1 MNNQFTPRVSDIITY
16 SKEEANRLNNSY
28 IGPEHLLLG
37 ILREG
42 EGKAIEVLFNLQID
56 LKQLKAEIESKL
68 KDTSDAPLMHAED
81 INFNDVASRIL
92 KLCILEARQMKC
104 EAVDSE
110 HILLAI
116 MRQKNNKASQLLEE
130 HEVTYDKVMEMLR
143 LQPDTPA
150 PHAGLGFEE
159 DEEEEEDRHL
169 INRPQSPNNQGGSS
183 QQTRTAQQKKTAND
197 TPILDNF
204 GTDLTRAAEEG
215 KLDPVVG
222 REKEIERVAQIL
234 SRRKKNNPVLIG
246 EPGVGKSA
254 IVEGLALRIVQKKVS
269 RILFNKR
276 VVTLD
281 MASVVAGTK
290 YRGQF
295 EERIRSIIKEL
306 QKNPDVILFIDE
318 IHTLVGAGSA
328 AGSMDAANM
337 LKPAL
342 ARGEIQ
348 CIGATTLDEYR
359 KNIEK
364 DGALERRF
372 QKIIVEPTTPDET
385 LQILRN
391 IKERYEDHHNVIYTD
406 AALEAC
412 VKLADRYI
420 TDRFFPD
427 KAIDALDEAGSRVH
441 LINIAAPKEIEE
453 QEKRIDEMKNL
464 KNEAVKLQNFE
475 LAASYR
481 DKEKE
486 LSAQLDIMKENWEN
500 SLKQNRETVD
510 EEQIANV
517 VSMIS
522 GIPVQ
527 KMAQSEGM
535 RLMGMKDDLMG
546 KVIGQDK
553 AIETL
558 VKAIRRSRIG
568 LKDPNRP
575 IGTFMFLGPTGV
587 GKTHLAKELAKFMFG
602 SADALI
608 RVDMS
613 EYMEKFTVSRLV
625 GAPPGYV
632 GYEEGGLLTEKVRR
646 KPYSIVLLD
655 EIEKAHSDV
664 FNILLQVLDEGHLTD
679 TNGRTV
685 DFKNTIVIM
694 TSNVG
699 TRQLKDF
706 GKGIG
711 FTSGQASNMK
721 DHSQGIITKAL
732 NKQFAPEFLNRL
744 DEIINFDQLEM
755 DSLVKIVDIELEGLY
770 KRVEAIGYKLV
781 MDEEA
786 RQFLAKKGYDIQ
798 YGARPLKRAIQTHV
812 EDALAEVILGGEIQE
827 GNTIRGAY
835 DKEKDAIVMTIE
847 H

>member
-16 SKEEANRLNNSY
+16 SKEEANRLNSPH
-28 IGPEHLLLG
+28 IGSEHLLLG
-37 ILREG
+37 LLREG
-42 EGKAIEVLFNLQID
+42 TGKAYDSLVHLQID
-56 LKQLKAEIESKL
+56 LGQMKSMVENNIRTKY
-68 KDTSDAPLMHAED
+68 TPCSDEN
-81 INFNDVASRIL
+81 ISFNVEASRIL
-92 KLCILEARQMKC
+92 KLCILEAKLLKC
-104 EAVDSE
+104 EMADAE
-110 HILLAI
+110 HMLLA
-116 MRQKNNKASQLLEE
+116 MLKQQQNEAANVLGQFGL
-130 HEVTYDKVMEMLR
+130 TYDKVLNSLSLTVDKPR
-143 LQPDTPA
+143 SGF
-150 PHAGLGFEE
+150 GLDEE
-159 DEEEEEDRHL
+159 DEEEDERT
-169 INRPQSPNNQGGSS
+169 PFQQPKNNPSGDNFNNY
-183 QQTRTAQQKKTAND
+183 QTQTAKTSKPTFE

-204 GTDLTRAAEEG
+204 SMDLTKAAEEG

-254 IVEGLALRIVQKKVS
+254 IVEGLALRIVQKKES

-295 EERIRSIIKEL
+295 EERIRGILKEL
-306 QKNPDVILFIDE
+306 QKNPDIILFIDE

-372 QKIIVEPTTPDET
+372 QKIIVEPTTPEET
-385 LQILRN
+385 LQILKN
-391 IKERYEDHHNVIYTD
+391 IKDRYEEHHNVMYTD
-406 AALEAC
+406 EALEAC

-441 LINIAAPKEIEE
+441 INTISVPKEIEE
-453 QEKRIDEMKNL
+453 QEKLIDVL
-464 KNEAVKLQNFE
+464 KVKKADAVKLQNYE

-481 DKEKE
+481 DQVSVHT
-486 LSAQLDIMKENWEN
+486 SALEVMKQKWEE
-500 SLKQNRETVD
+500 SLKENRETVD
-510 EEQIANV
+510 GEQIAEV
-517 VSMIS
+517 VSMMS

-527 KMAQSEGM
+527 KMAQTENV
-535 RLMGMKDDLMG
+535 RLMGMKEELMG

-587 GKTHLAKELAKFMFG
+587 GKTHLAKKLAEFMFG
-602 SADALI
+602 SSDALI
-608 RVDMS
+608 RIDMS
-613 EYMEKFTVSRLV
+613 EYMEKHTVSRMV

-632 GYEEGGLLTEKVRR
+632 GYEEGGQLTEKVRR

-655 EIEKAHSDV
+655 EIEKAHQDV
-664 FNILLQVLDEGHLTD
+664 FNILLQVLDEGRLTD
-679 TNGRTV
+679 SNGRV
-685 DFKNTIVIM
+685 VNFKNTVIIM
-694 TSNVG
+694 TSNIG

-706 GKGIG
+706 GQGIG
-711 FTSGQASNMK
+711 FTSGTSGNLK
-721 DHSQGIITKAL
+721 EHSRSIITKAL
-732 NKQFAPEFLNRL
+732 NKTFAPEFLNRL
-744 DEIINFDQLEM
+744 DEIINFDQLDME
-755 DSLVKIVDIELEGLY
+755 SLVKIVDIELEGLY
-770 KRVEAIGYKLV
+770 KRIENIGYKLV
-781 MDEEA
+781 VEPEA
-786 RQFLAKKGYDIQ
+786 KNFIAQKGYDVQ
-798 YGARPLKRAIQTHV
+798 YGARPLKRAIQTYV
-812 EDALAEVILGGEIQE
+812 EDALSEVILSGDIQE
-827 GNTIRGAY
+827 GDTILALY
-835 DKEKDAIVMTIE
+835 DKDKETVVMKIDR
-847 H
+847 

>member
-16 SKEEANRLNNSY
+16 SKEEAIRLKNSY

-37 ILREG
+37 LLREG

-56 LKQLKAEIESKL
+56 LKQLKIEIENKL
-68 KDTSDAPLMHAED
+68 NDVQDNDLPFNEN

-116 MRQKNNKASQLLEE
+116 MRQKNNKASLLLEE
-130 HEVTYDKVMEMLR
+130 HEVTYEKIMEALT
-143 LQPDTPA
+143 LQPDA
-150 PHAGLGFEE
+150 PRAGLGFDEDE
-159 DEEEEEDRHL
+159 DEEDDRGML
-169 INRPQSPNNQGGSS
+169 QRPQNPQGQSGSS
-183 QQTRTAQQKKTAND
+183 QQTRTTQQKKIAND

-254 IVEGLALRIVQKKVS
+254 IVEGLALRIVEKKVS

-276 VVTLD
+276 VMTLD

-306 QKNPDVILFIDE
+306 QKNPDIILFIDE

-372 QKIIVEPTTPDET
+372 QKIIVEPTTPEET

-391 IKERYEDHHNVIYTD
+391 IKDRYEDHHNVTYTD

-453 QEKRIDEMKNL
+453 QEKLIDEMKNR
-464 KNEAVKLQNFE
+464 KNEAVRLQNFE

-486 LSAQLDIMKENWEN
+486 LSAQLDIMKENWEK
-500 SLKQNRETVD
+500 SLKENRETVD
-510 EEQIANV
+510 DEQIANV
-517 VSMIS
+517 VSMMS
-522 GIPVQ
+522 GVPVQ
-527 KMAQSEGM
+527 KMAQAEGV
-535 RLMGMKDDLMG
+535 RLMGMKDDLMS

-602 SADALI
+602 SPDALI

-655 EIEKAHSDV
+655 EIEKAHPDV

-711 FTSGQASNMK
+711 FTSGQTENMK
-721 DHSQGIITKAL
+721 DYSRGIITKAL

-755 DSLVKIVDIELEGLY
+755 DSLIKIVDIELEGLY
-770 KRVEAIGYKLV
+770 KRVESIGYKLV

-786 RQFLAKKGYDIQ
+786 RKFIANKGYDIQ

-812 EDALAEVILGGEIQE
+812 EDALAEVILGSEIQE
-827 GNTIRGAY
+827 GDTIRGTY
-835 DKEKDAIVMTIE
+835 DKEKGAIVMTVE
-847 H
+847 K

>member
-1 MNNQFTPRVSDIITY
+1 MNNQFTPRVSDIIMY
-16 SKEEANRLNNSY
+16 SKEEAIRLKNSY

-37 ILREG
+37 LLRDG
-42 EGKAIEVLFNLQID
+42 EGKAIEALFNLQID
-56 LKQLKAEIESKL
+56 LKQLKVEMENKL
-68 KDTSDAPLMHAED
+68 NDVQNTDFPSDEN

-130 HEVTYDKVMEMLR
+130 HEVTYEKVMEALT
-143 LQPDTPA
+143 LQPDA
-150 PHAGLGFEE
+150 PRAGLGFDEDE
-159 DEEEEEDRHL
+159 DEEEDRGML
-169 INRPQSPNNQGGSS
+169 QRPQNPQGQGGSS
-183 QQTRTAQQKKTAND
+183 QQTRTTQQKKTAND

-215 KLDPVVG
+215 KLDPVIG
-222 REKEIERVAQIL
+222 REKEIERGAQIL

-254 IVEGLALRIVQKKVS
+254 IVEGLALRIVEKKVS

-306 QKNPDVILFIDE
+306 QKNPDIILFIDE

-372 QKIIVEPTTPDET
+372 QKIIVEPTTPEET

-391 IKERYEDHHNVIYTD
+391 IKDRYEDHHNVTYTD

-453 QEKRIDEMKNL
+453 QEKLIDEMKNR
-464 KNEAVKLQNFE
+464 KNEAVRLQNFE

-486 LSAQLDIMKENWEN
+486 LSAQLDIMKENWEK
-500 SLKQNRETVD
+500 SLKENRETVD
-510 EEQIANV
+510 DEQIANI
-517 VSMIS
+517 VSMMS
-522 GIPVQ
+522 GVPVQ
-527 KMAQSEGM
+527 KMAQAEGM
-535 RLMGMKDDLMG
+535 RLMGMKDDLMS

-655 EIEKAHSDV
+655 EIEKAHPDV

-711 FTSGQASNMK
+711 FTSGQTENMK
-721 DHSQGIITKAL
+721 DYSRGIITKAL

-770 KRVEAIGYKLV
+770 KRVESIGYKLV

-786 RQFLAKKGYDIQ
+786 RKFIANKGYDIQ

-812 EDALAEVILGGEIQE
+812 EDALAEVILGSDIQE
-827 GNTIRGAY
+827 GDTIRGTH

-847 H
+847 K